1 MKGLIIYSSVD
12 GHTKKISERILSKL
26 DSSDDY
32 EIISLDDLVDDHIEK
47 ADKILVGASIRYGK
61 YRKNLLDFFNS
72 HSDVL
77 IRKKTAFFSVN
88 VVARKEGKNKP
99 KNNPYLIKLLKK
111 ISFKP
116 DLIEVFAGVVDY
128 PKYNFFDKY
137 IILFIMFLTK
147 GPKDLSKTHEFT
159 DWDKVDLFAKLFSDL
174 R

>member
-1 MKGLIIYSSVD
+1 MIK
-12 GHTKKISERILSKL
+12 
-26 DSSDDY
+26 
-32 EIISLDDLVDDHIEK
+32 
-47 ADKILVGASIRYGK
+47 
-61 YRKNLLDFFNS
+61 
-72 HSDVL
+72 
-77 IRKKTAFFSVN
+77 KKTAFFSVN

-99 KNNPYLIKLLKK
+99 NNNPYLIKFLKK
-111 ISFKP
+111 VSFKP

-159 DWDKVDLFAKLFSDL
+159 DWDKVDHFAKLFSDL

>member
-1 MKGLIIYSSVD
+1 MRKTIIVFSSVD
-12 GHTKKISERILSKL
+12 GHTREICEYIANYL
-26 DSSDDY
+26 DENIDV
-32 EIISLDDLVDDHIEK
+32 ISLDGLPDLEK
-47 ADKILVGASIRYGK
+47 YQKIIIGASIRYGK
-61 YRKNLLDFFNS
+61 YRRNLLDFFNS
-72 HSDVL
+72 YSDVL

-128 PKYNFFDKY
+128 PKYNFLDKY